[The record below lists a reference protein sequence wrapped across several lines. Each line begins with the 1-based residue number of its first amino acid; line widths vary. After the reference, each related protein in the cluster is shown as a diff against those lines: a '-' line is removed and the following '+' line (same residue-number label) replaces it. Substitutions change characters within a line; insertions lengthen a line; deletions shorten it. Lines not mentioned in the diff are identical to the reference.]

1 MSGAMKEWSQP
12 TGGPVA
18 SIIRSFPAFV
28 SFKETKAGNDLKM
41 GNGYPDR
48 VKKAYDK
55 GAISRSEMETS
66 VKRILG
72 LILKLD

>member
-1 MSGAMKEWSQP
+1 MNRDKYFMSLALKE
-12 TGGPVA
+12 A
-18 SIIRSFPAFV
+18 
-28 SFKETKAGNDLKM
+28 
-41 GNGYPDR
+41 
-48 VKKAYDK
+48 KKAYDK

>member
-1 MSGAMKEWSQP
+1 MSGA
-12 TGGPVA
+12 
-18 SIIRSFPAFV
+18 
-28 SFKETKAGNDLKM
+28 M

>member
-1 MSGAMKEWSQP
+1 
-12 TGGPVA
+12 
-18 SIIRSFPAFV
+18 
-28 SFKETKAGNDLKM
+28 M

-48 VKKAYDK
+48 VKKAYDN

-72 LILKLD
+72 FILKLD

>member
-1 MSGAMKEWSQP
+1 MNTDGRCEPQ
-12 TGGPVA
+12 
-18 SIIRSFPAFV
+18 
-28 SFKETKAGNDLKM
+28 

-48 VKKAYDK
+48 VKKAYDA
-55 GAISRSEMETS
+55 GAITRDEIETS